1 MERKDNTG
9 ALFKIAEEKIKSD
22 KHPVYSGVCKVEGK
36 EMNISAWINTSK
48 AGNQYM
54 SLKFEE
60 PMQRQ
65 EVNTGSHDYESTA
78 SAVST
83 DEVPF

>member
-1 MERKDNTG
+1 
-9 ALFKIAEEKIKSD
+9 
-22 KHPVYSGVCKVEGK
+22 
-36 EMNISAWINTSK
+36 MNISAWINTSK

-65 EVNTGSHDYESTA
+65 EVNAGSHDYESTTT
-78 SAVST
+78 AVST